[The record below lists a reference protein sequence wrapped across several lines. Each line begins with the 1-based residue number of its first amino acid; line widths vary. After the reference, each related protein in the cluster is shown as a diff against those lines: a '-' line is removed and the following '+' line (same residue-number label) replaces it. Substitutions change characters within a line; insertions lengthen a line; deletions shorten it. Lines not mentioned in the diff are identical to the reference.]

1 MTGGVTGGDN
11 IGGAL
16 RRGLP
21 WGLVAG
27 GDTAAGWQPVG
38 IDELE
43 PAAWD
48 ALRGRGCGAVIAGPG
63 AGKTEFLAQRA
74 AYLLQTGL
82 CPAPRRILAISFKR
96 DAAANLGRRVRTR
109 VPEHAERFVS
119 MTFDAFTKG
128 LVDKFKSS
136 LPHGWAMNSSYELV
150 FPSGR
155 EQRDFISYVASITPS
170 ALRAALYALPGDTF
184 SADVV
189 GAWDLPLVPPDT
201 EPDNPGTFAAL
212 AWWRE
217 RYLRAGTPHVDFV
230 MLNRLAELL
239 VRTVPQLRRALQI
252 TYPFVFV
259 DEFQDTT
266 LAQFSFLKSVF
277 GNGTAV
283 TAVGDRKQRI
293 MGFAG
298 ALSNAF
304 AQFVADFDATPY
316 TLSWN
321 FRSSHGLVQ
330 LQHVIA
336 SRLDPA
342 TVHAVSKATAEQGHE
357 PVSLWSFTN
366 VDREAHCIAEWIA
379 HDIAQWQRTPADF
392 ALVARQKVADFEAR
406 FRARLAEHNI
416 RLRNDDAMVGKMRLQ
431 DLLKN
436 DIVCLLLGVLRLATQ
451 PHGLAQ
457 VWLEV
462 SATMERIRGAT
473 GDDVAVRRVGD
484 ELAQTTKTLRTWL
497 DRHAVGDTKPPDV
510 LARVLEL
517 VDVNELHRH
526 ARSAARGED
535 VDVVMAAFNAR
546 LAQVAATASDWA
558 TTFDDFESADAVTL
572 LTVHRSKGLEY
583 HTVFFLGL
591 DDDQWWAHRRDVDGS
606 TSTFFV
612 GLSRAA
618 QRLIFTCTSAF
629 ARRGNIADLYA
640 MLDEAR
646 VPEQRWT

>member
-1 MTGGVTGGDN
+1 MTGGTTGVRTEASALPQAYCEGYKGGD
-11 IGGAL
+11 
-16 RRGLP
+16 
-21 WGLVAG
+21 
-27 GDTAAGWQPVG
+27 AAMKWQPVG
-38 IDELE
+38 IEELE
-43 PAAWD
+43 PSAWD
-48 ALRGRGCGAVIAGPG
+48 ALTGLGCGAVIAGPG

-74 AYLLQTGL
+74 AYLMQTGQ
-82 CPAPRRILAISFKR
+82 CHAPRRILAISFKR
-96 DAAANLGRRVRTR
+96 DAAANLGQRVQTR

-128 LVDKFKSS
+128 LVDRFKSS
-136 LPHGWAMNSSYELV
+136 LPPGWAMNNNYELV
-150 FPSGR
+150 FPSAR
-155 EQRDFISYVASITPS
+155 EQQDFINYLTSITPGP
-170 ALRAALYALPGDTF
+170 LRAALYALPGDTF

-189 GAWDLPLVPPDT
+189 GAWDLPLVPPDA
-201 EPDNPGTFAAL
+201 EPDIPGVFAAL

-217 RYLRAGTPHVDFV
+217 RYLRAGVPHVDFV

-239 VRTVPQLRRALQI
+239 VRAVPQLRRALRF

-277 GNGTAV
+277 GSGTAV

-304 AQFVADFDATPY
+304 TQFIDDFHATPY
-316 TLSWN
+316 PLSWN
-321 FRSSHGLVQ
+321 FRSSHDLVQ
-330 LQHVIA
+330 LQHIIA

-342 TVHAVSKATAEQGHE
+342 TVQAVSKARAEPGHE
-357 PVSLWSFTN
+357 PVSLWKFTN
-366 VDREAHCIAEWIA
+366 IDREAHFVTEWIA
-379 HDIAQWQRTPADF
+379 HDIAQSERTPSDF
-392 ALVARQKVADFEAR
+392 ALVARQKVSDFEAR
-406 FRARLAEHNI
+406 FRGYLSRYNI

-431 DLLKN
+431 DLLK
-436 DIVCLLLGVLRLATQ
+436 DDVARLLLGVLRLAAQ

-462 SATMERIRGAT
+462 SATMERIRGAA
-473 GDDVAVRRVGD
+473 GDDIAIRNVSD
-484 ELAQTTKTLRTWL
+484 ELAQTIKTLCTWL
-497 DRHAVGDTKPPDV
+497 GSHTVGDTQPTEV
-510 LARVLEL
+510 LAHVLEL
-517 VDVNELHRH
+517 IDPGNLRQH

-535 VDVVMAAFNAR
+535 IQVVTDAFTAR
-546 LAQVAATASDWA
+546 LAEVITTASDWA
-558 TTFDDFESADAVTL
+558 TAFDDFESSDAVTL

-591 DDDQWWAHRRDVDGS
+591 DENQWWAHRRDVDGS

-618 QRLIFTCTSAF
+618 QRLIFTCTSAS
-629 ARRGNIADLYA
+629 ARTGIIADLYE
-640 MLDEAR
+640 MLDEAA
-646 VPEQRWT
+646 VPEQQWT